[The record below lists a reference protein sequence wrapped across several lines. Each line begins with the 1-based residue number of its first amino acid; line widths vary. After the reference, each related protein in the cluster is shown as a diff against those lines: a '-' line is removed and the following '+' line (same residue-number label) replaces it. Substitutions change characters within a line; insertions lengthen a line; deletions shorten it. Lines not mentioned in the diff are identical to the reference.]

1 MRTHTQQK
9 PFKCDVCRRRFS
21 QSSTLRN
28 HTRLH
33 TGKYFAVVLWRPS
46 TFQNRWFYAQK
57 ATFLQMSAYSSGLAR
72 LPPCLMMVYTDR
84 YTPQDT
90 CVRKRERKKLFF

>member
-9 PFKCDVCRRRFS
+9 PFECDVCRRRFS

-33 TGKYFAVVLWRPS
+33 TGKSCQNTRLYEVVLLFPRFS
-46 TFQNRWFYAQK
+46 NFSQYD
-57 ATFLQMSAYSSGLAR
+57 
-72 LPPCLMMVYTDR
+72 C
-84 YTPQDT
+84 
-90 CVRKRERKKLFF
+90 EKK